1 VIKPGEID
9 VFKLENFSL
18 RKRMYIV
25 GALGI
30 IGLLGLAVLEWYML
44 TTGIT
49 PENQLYGV
57 LIYVIVGSAV
67 IMYLA
72 HVIGRFG
79 DRRATTLVEAIQNIK
94 KGDLTQKVVIPG
106 KSDFSWMAF
115 ELDSARKNV
124 ANLVHTLVGGVSQLN
139 TATQNM
145 EAISNETVDG
155 VLKQQTETTQ
165 VATAMNEMT
174 ASVQEVARTAS
185 NAADAARNAD
195 GEAKAGKQVVMETM
209 EAIDSLANEVEKAA
223 EQLSSLEADIGNIG
237 AIVDVIRGITEQ
249 TNLLAL
255 NAAIEAARAGE
266 HGRGFAV
273 VADEVRT
280 LAARTQ
286 SSAHEIEEMV
296 ERLQQGAQVAVKVMN
311 ESRERA
317 RDSVDKASSAGAAL
331 DTITAMIST
340 MDEMS
345 EQISS
350 AANEQSSVAE
360 DINRGIVN
368 ISQVAEH
375 TAEGARESS
384 VAVETLSSLSS
395 QLQEAAGK
403 FKV

>member
-1 VIKPGEID
+1 M
-9 VFKLENFSL
+9 FKLENYSL

-25 GALGI
+25 AGFGI
-30 IGLLGLAVLEWYML
+30 IGLVLLASMMFYMEL
-44 TTGIT
+44 NAVTSMQ
-49 PENQLYGV
+49 QLKVVAGFV
-57 LIYVIVGSAV
+57 VIGSAF
-67 IMYLA
+67 IMFMA

-79 DRRATTLVEAIQNIK
+79 DKRATTLVNGIQNIK
-94 KGDLTQKVVIPG
+94 KGDLTQKIAISG

-124 ANLVHTLVGGVSQLN
+124 ANLVHTLIGGVSQLN

-145 EAISNETVDG
+145 TVISKETVTG
-155 VLKQQTETTQ
+155 VLKQQEETDQ
-165 VATAMNEMT
+165 VATAMNQMT
-174 ASVQEVARTAS
+174 ASVQEVARTAT
-185 NAADAARNAD
+185 NAAEAARNAD
-195 GEAKAGKQVVMETM
+195 NEAKAGKQVVLETM
-209 EAIDSLANEVEKAA
+209 RSIDTLASEVEKAA
-223 EQLSSLEADIGNIG
+223 VTLSELEADIGNIG

-286 SSAHEIEEMV
+286 SSTHEIEEMV
-296 ERLQQGAQVAVKVMN
+296 ERLQQGARAAVKVMN
-311 ESRERA
+311 ESRESA
-317 RDSVDKASSAGAAL
+317 KTSVEKAASAGSAL
-331 DTITAMIST
+331 DSITAMIST

-345 EQISS
+345 TQISN

-368 ISQVAEH
+368 ISQIADH
-375 TAEGARESS
+375 TADGARATSE
-384 VAVETLSSLSS
+384 AVDTLSSLSA
-395 QLQEAAGK
+395 QLQDASGK

>member
-1 VIKPGEID
+1 M
-9 VFKLENFSL
+9 FKLENFSL
-18 RKRMYIV
+18 RKRMYLIGGFGIV
-25 GALGI
+25 
-30 IGLLGLAVLEWYML
+30 GLLGLVVLEWYMM
-44 TTGIT
+44 TT
-49 PENQLYGV
+49 EMSAMNQLYAV
-57 LIYVIVGSAV
+57 LTYVLLGSV
-67 IMYLA
+67 IIMYLA

-79 DRRATTLVEAIQNIK
+79 DRRATNLVEAIQNIK

-145 EAISNETVDG
+145 QAISKETVDG
-155 VLKQQTETTQ
+155 VLKQQAETTQ

-185 NAADAARNAD
+185 SAAEAARNAD
-195 GEAKAGKQVVMETM
+195 SEAKSGKQVVMETM

-223 EQLSSLEADIGNIG
+223 QQLSSLEADIGNIG

-286 SSAHEIEEMV
+286 SSTHEIEEMV

-317 RDSVDKASSAGAAL
+317 RDSVEKASSAGAAL

-345 EQISS
+345 AQISS
-350 AANEQSSVAE
+350 AANEQSAVAE

-395 QLQEAAGK
+395 QLQEASAK

>member
-1 VIKPGEID
+1 ML
-9 VFKLENFSL
+9 KLENLSL
-18 RKRMYIV
+18 KKRMQLM
-25 GALGI
+25 ASLGI
-30 IGLLGLAVLEWYML
+30 GSLV
-44 TTGIT
+44 
-49 PENQLYGV
+49 V
-57 LIYVIVGSAV
+57 LIVLYWYLESSGTPADKQLWIAIMVTIVMSAGL
-67 IMYLA
+67 YLSSIY
-72 HVIGRFG
+72 IGNFG
-79 DRRATTLVEAIQNIK
+79 AKHEADMLVAGIQNIK
-94 KGDLTQKVVIPG
+94 KGDLTHKVAIRG

-124 ANLVHTLVGGVSQLN
+124 SNLVKTLTSGVTQLES
-139 TATQNM
+139 ATGNM
-145 EAISNETVDG
+145 ESISKETVNG
-155 VLKQQTETTQ
+155 VLTQQSEVEQ
-165 VATAMNEMT
+165 VATAMNEMA
-174 ASVQEVARTAS
+174 ASVQEVARTAAG
-185 NAADAARNAD
+185 AAEAARNAD
-195 GEAKAGKQVVMETM
+195 DEAKAGKQVVLDTM
-209 EAIDSLANEVEKAA
+209 GSIDSLAGEVEKAA
-223 EQLSSLEADIGNIG
+223 QTLNDLEGDIGNIG

-286 SSAHEIEEMV
+286 SSTHEIEEMV
-296 ERLQQGAQVAVKVMN
+296 ERLQTGAQKAVTVMS
-311 ESRERA
+311 EGREQA
-317 RDSVDKASSAGAAL
+317 KTSVEKAASAGAAL

-345 EQISS
+345 AQISS

-375 TAEGARESS
+375 TAEGARASTE
-384 VAVETLSSLSS
+384 AVQVLTSMSS
-395 QLQEAAGK
+395 QLQEAACK

>member
-1 VIKPGEID
+1 
-9 VFKLENFSL
+9 VFKLENYSL

-25 GALGI
+25 AGFGI
-30 IGLLGLAVLEWYML
+30 IGLVLLASLMFYMEL
-44 TTGIT
+44 NAVTSMQ
-49 PENQLYGV
+49 QLKVVAGFVVIGSV
-57 LIYVIVGSAV
+57 LI
-67 IMYLA
+67 MFLA

-79 DRRATTLVEAIQNIK
+79 DKRATTLVNGIQNIK
-94 KGDLTQKVVIPG
+94 KGDLTQKIAISG

-124 ANLVHTLVGGVSQLN
+124 ANLVHTLTGGVSQLN

-145 EAISNETVDG
+145 TVISKETVTG
-155 VLKQQTETTQ
+155 VLKQQEETDQ

-174 ASVQEVARTAS
+174 ASVQEVARTAT
-185 NAADAARNAD
+185 NAAEAARNAD
-195 GEAKAGKQVVMETM
+195 NEAKAGKQVVLETM
-209 EAIDSLANEVEKAA
+209 QSIDTLASEVEKAA
-223 EQLSSLEADIGNIG
+223 DTLSELEADIGNIG

-286 SSAHEIEEMV
+286 SSTHEIEEMV
-296 ERLQQGAQVAVKVMN
+296 ERLQQGARAAVKVMN
-311 ESRERA
+311 ESRESA
-317 RDSVDKASSAGAAL
+317 KTSVEKAASAGSAL

-345 EQISS
+345 TQISN

-368 ISQVAEH
+368 ISQIADH
-375 TAEGARESS
+375 TADGARATSE
-384 VAVETLSSLSS
+384 AVDTLSSLSS
-395 QLQEAAGK
+395 QLQDASAK

>member
-1 VIKPGEID
+1 

-25 GALGI
+25 AALGI
-30 IGLLGLAVLEWYML
+30 IGLVTLAILEWYML
-44 TTGIT
+44 HSGVS
-49 PENQLYGV
+49 NQDQLLAIAV
-57 LIYVIVGSAV
+57 FVVIGSV
-67 IMYLA
+67 FIMYMA

-94 KGDLTQKVVIPG
+94 KGDLTHKVVIPG

-124 ANLVHTLVGGVSQLN
+124 ANLVHTLVGGVSQLD

-145 EAISNETVDG
+145 EAISKGTVDG

-165 VATAMNEMT
+165 VATAMNEMA

-185 NAADAARNAD
+185 SAADAARNAD
-195 GEAKAGKQVVMETM
+195 GEAKAGKQVVLETM
-209 EAIDSLANEVEKAA
+209 EAIDSLASEVEKAA

-286 SSAHEIEEMV
+286 SSTHEIEEMV
-296 ERLQQGAQVAVKVMN
+296 ERLQLGAQSAVKVMN
-311 ESRERA
+311 EGRERA

-345 EQISS
+345 AQISG

-384 VAVETLSSLSS
+384 VAVDTLSSLSS

>member
-1 VIKPGEID
+1 M
-9 VFKLENFSL
+9 FKLENYSL

-25 GALGI
+25 AGFGI
-30 IGLLGLAVLEWYML
+30 IGLLLLASLMFYMEL
-44 TTGIT
+44 NAVTSMQ
-49 PENQLYGV
+49 QLKVVAGFV
-57 LIYVIVGSAV
+57 VIGSMV
-67 IMYLA
+67 IMFLA

-79 DRRATTLVEAIQNIK
+79 DKRATTLVNGIQNIK
-94 KGDLTQKVVIPG
+94 KGDLTQKIAISG

-124 ANLVHTLVGGVSQLN
+124 ANLVHTLTGGVSQLN

-145 EAISNETVDG
+145 TVISKETVTG
-155 VLKQQTETTQ
+155 VLKQQEETDQ

-174 ASVQEVARTAS
+174 ASVQEVARTATS
-185 NAADAARNAD
+185 AAEAARNAD
-195 GEAKAGKQVVMETM
+195 NEAKAGKQVVLETM
-209 EAIDSLANEVEKAA
+209 QSIDTLASEVEKAA
-223 EQLSSLEADIGNIG
+223 DTLSELEADIGNIG

-286 SSAHEIEEMV
+286 SSTHEIEEMV
-296 ERLQQGAQVAVKVMN
+296 ERLQQGARAAVKVMN
-311 ESRERA
+311 ESRESA
-317 RDSVDKASSAGAAL
+317 KTSVEKAASAGSAL

-345 EQISS
+345 TQISN

-368 ISQVAEH
+368 ISQIADH
-375 TAEGARESS
+375 TADGARATSE
-384 VAVETLSSLSS
+384 AVDTLSSLSS
-395 QLQEAAGK
+395 QLQDASAK

>member
-1 VIKPGEID
+1 
-9 VFKLENFSL
+9 
-18 RKRMYIV
+18 MYIV
-25 GALGI
+25 AGFGI
-30 IGLLGLAVLEWYML
+30 IGLVLLASLMFYMDL
-44 TTGIT
+44 NAVTSMQ
-49 PENQLYGV
+49 QLKVVAGFV
-57 LIYVIVGSAV
+57 VIGSAF
-67 IMYLA
+67 IMFMA

-79 DRRATTLVEAIQNIK
+79 DKRATTLVNGIQNIK
-94 KGDLTQKVVIPG
+94 KGDLTQKIAISG

-124 ANLVHTLVGGVSQLN
+124 ANLVHTLIGGVSQLN

-145 EAISNETVDG
+145 TVISKETVTG
-155 VLKQQTETTQ
+155 VLKQQEETDQ
-165 VATAMNEMT
+165 VATAMNQMT
-174 ASVQEVARTAS
+174 ASVQEVARTAT
-185 NAADAARNAD
+185 NAAEAARNAD
-195 GEAKAGKQVVMETM
+195 NEAKAGKQVVLETM
-209 EAIDSLANEVEKAA
+209 RSIDTLASEVEKAA
-223 EQLSSLEADIGNIG
+223 VTLSELEADIGNIG

-286 SSAHEIEEMV
+286 SSTHEIEEMV
-296 ERLQQGAQVAVKVMN
+296 ERLQQGARAAVKVMN
-311 ESRERA
+311 ESRESA
-317 RDSVDKASSAGAAL
+317 KTSVEKAASAGSAL
-331 DTITAMIST
+331 DSITAMIST

-345 EQISS
+345 TQISN

-368 ISQVAEH
+368 ISQIADH
-375 TAEGARESS
+375 TADGARATSE
-384 VAVETLSSLSS
+384 AVDTLSSLSA
-395 QLQEAAGK
+395 QLQDASGK

>member
-1 VIKPGEID
+1 M
-9 VFKLENFSL
+9 FKLENYSL

-25 GALGI
+25 AGFGI
-30 IGLLGLAVLEWYML
+30 IGLVLLAGLMFYMELNAVTSMQ
-44 TTGIT
+44 
-49 PENQLYGV
+49 QLKVVGGFV
-57 LIYVIVGSAV
+57 VIGSAL
-67 IMYLA
+67 IMFMA

-79 DRRATTLVEAIQNIK
+79 DKRATTLVNGIQNIK
-94 KGDLTQKVVIPG
+94 KGDLTQKIAISG

-124 ANLVHTLVGGVSQLN
+124 ANLVHTLIGGVSQLN

-145 EAISNETVDG
+145 TVISKETVTG
-155 VLKQQTETTQ
+155 VLKQQEETDQ

-174 ASVQEVARTAS
+174 ASVQEVARTAT
-185 NAADAARNAD
+185 NAAEAARNAD
-195 GEAKAGKQVVMETM
+195 NEAKAGKQVVLETM
-209 EAIDSLANEVEKAA
+209 QSIDTLASEVEKAA
-223 EQLSSLEADIGNIG
+223 ETLSELEADIGNIG

-286 SSAHEIEEMV
+286 SSTHEIEEMV
-296 ERLQQGAQVAVKVMN
+296 ERLQQGARAAVKVMN
-311 ESRERA
+311 ESRESA
-317 RDSVDKASSAGAAL
+317 KTSVEKAASAGSAL

-345 EQISS
+345 TQISN

-368 ISQVAEH
+368 ISQIADH
-375 TAEGARESS
+375 TADGARATSE
-384 VAVETLSSLSS
+384 AVDTLSSLSS
-395 QLQEAAGK
+395 QLQDASGK

>member
-1 VIKPGEID
+1 

-18 RKRMYIV
+18 RKRMYLVAGLGIV
-25 GALGI
+25 GLI
-30 IGLLGLAVLEWYML
+30 GLAVLQWYLLSTGVETATLLSILL
-44 TTGIT
+44 T
-49 PENQLYGV
+49 
-57 LIYVIVGSAV
+57 YVVVGSGF
-67 IMYLA
+67 IMYMA

-79 DRRATTLVEAIQNIK
+79 DRRAGTLVEAIQNIK

-124 ANLVHTLVGGVSQLN
+124 ANLVHTMVGGVSQLN

-145 EAISNETVDG
+145 EAISKETVSG
-155 VLKQQTETTQ
+155 VLKQQAETTQ

-185 NAADAARNAD
+185 GAAEAARNAD
-195 GEAKAGKQVVMETM
+195 NEAKAGKQVVMETM

-223 EQLSSLEADIGNIG
+223 SQLSSLEADIGNIG

-286 SSAHEIEEMV
+286 SSTHEIEEMV

-311 ESRERA
+311 DSRERA

-345 EQISS
+345 AQISS

>member
-1 VIKPGEID
+1 M
-9 VFKLENFSL
+9 FKLENFSL
-18 RKRMYIV
+18 RKRMYIIAA
-25 GALGI
+25 GGI
-30 IGLLGLAVLEWYML
+30 AALLGLAVMVWYL
-44 TTGIT
+44 LSTGADATT
-49 PENQLYGV
+49 QLYA
-57 LIYVIVGSAV
+57 LLTYVVVGSAV
-67 IMYLA
+67 VMYLA
-72 HVIGRFG
+72 HYIGRFG

-115 ELDSARKNV
+115 ELNSARKNV

-145 EAISNETVDG
+145 EAISKETVDG
-155 VLKQQTETTQ
+155 VLKQQAETTQ

-185 NAADAARNAD
+185 NAADAARDAD
-195 GEAKAGKQVVMETM
+195 HESKVGKQVVTETM
-209 EAIDSLANEVEKAA
+209 EAIDSLATEVEKAA
-223 EQLSSLEADIGNIG
+223 EQLGSLEADIGNIG

-286 SSAHEIEEMV
+286 SSTHEIEEMV

-311 ESRERA
+311 DSRERA
-317 RDSVDKASSAGAAL
+317 RDSVEKASSAGAAL

-345 EQISS
+345 AQISS

-395 QLQEAAGK
+395 QLQEASSK

>member
-1 VIKPGEID
+1 MI
-9 VFKLENFSL
+9 KLENFSL
-18 RKRMYIV
+18 RKRMYIIAA
-25 GALGI
+25 GGI
-30 IGLLGLAVLEWYML
+30 AALLGLAVMVWYL
-44 TTGIT
+44 LSTGADATT
-49 PENQLYGV
+49 QLYA
-57 LIYVIVGSAV
+57 LLTYVVVGSAV
-67 IMYLA
+67 VMYLA
-72 HVIGRFG
+72 HYIGRFG

-115 ELDSARKNV
+115 ELNSARKNV

-139 TATQNM
+139 TATLNM
-145 EAISNETVDG
+145 EAISKETVDG

-185 NAADAARNAD
+185 NAADAARDAD
-195 GEAKAGKQVVMETM
+195 HESKVGKQVVTETM
-209 EAIDSLANEVEKAA
+209 EAIDSLATEVEKAA
-223 EQLSSLEADIGNIG
+223 EQLGSLEADIGNIG

-286 SSAHEIEEMV
+286 SSTHEIEEMV

-311 ESRERA
+311 DSRERA
-317 RDSVDKASSAGAAL
+317 RDSVEKASSAGAAL

-345 EQISS
+345 AQISS

-395 QLQEAAGK
+395 QLQEASSK

>member
-1 VIKPGEID
+1 M
-9 VFKLENFSL
+9 FKLENYSL

-25 GALGI
+25 AGFGI
-30 IGLLGLAVLEWYML
+30 IGLVLLAGLMFYMEL
-44 TTGIT
+44 NTV
-49 PENQLYGV
+49 NSMQQLKVVAGFV
-57 LIYVIVGSAV
+57 VIGSV
-67 IMYLA
+67 FIMFMA

-79 DRRATTLVEAIQNIK
+79 DKRATTLVNGIQNIK
-94 KGDLTQKVVIPG
+94 KGDLTQKIAISG

-124 ANLVHTLVGGVSQLN
+124 ANLVHTLIGGVSQLN

-145 EAISNETVDG
+145 TVISKETVTG
-155 VLKQQTETTQ
+155 VLKQQEETDQ
-165 VATAMNEMT
+165 VATAMNQMT
-174 ASVQEVARTAS
+174 ASVQEVARTAT
-185 NAADAARNAD
+185 NAAEAARNAD
-195 GEAKAGKQVVMETM
+195 NEAKAGKQVVLETM
-209 EAIDSLANEVEKAA
+209 RSIDTLASEVEKAA
-223 EQLSSLEADIGNIG
+223 VTLSELEADIGNIG

-286 SSAHEIEEMV
+286 SSTHEIEEMV
-296 ERLQQGAQVAVKVMN
+296 ERLQQGARAAVKVMN
-311 ESRERA
+311 ESRESA
-317 RDSVDKASSAGAAL
+317 KTSVEKAASAGSAL
-331 DTITAMIST
+331 DSITAMIST

-345 EQISS
+345 TQISN

-368 ISQVAEH
+368 ISQIADH
-375 TAEGARESS
+375 TADGARATSE
-384 VAVETLSSLSS
+384 AVDTLSSLSA
-395 QLQEAAGK
+395 QLQDASGK

>member
-1 VIKPGEID
+1 ML
-9 VFKLENFSL
+9 KLENFSL
-18 RKRMYIV
+18 RKRMYLV
-25 GALGI
+25 AGLGI
-30 IGLLGLAVLEWYML
+30 LGLVALALLELYML
-44 TTGIT
+44 SSGVAA
-49 PENQLYGV
+49 EKQLYIV
-57 LIYVIVGSAV
+57 LAFVVLGSIF
-67 IMYLA
+67 IMYMA

-79 DRRATTLVEAIQNIK
+79 DRRASTLVEAIQNIK

-145 EAISNETVDG
+145 EAISRETVDG

-185 NAADAARNAD
+185 SAADAARNAD
-195 GEAKAGKQVVMETM
+195 DEAKVGKQVVLETM
-209 EAIDSLANEVEKAA
+209 EAIDSLASEVEKAA

-286 SSAHEIEEMV
+286 SSTHEIEEMV
-296 ERLQQGAQVAVKVMN
+296 ERLQLGAQSAVKVMN
-311 ESRERA
+311 EGRERA

-345 EQISS
+345 AQISS

-384 VAVETLSSLSS
+384 VAVDTLSSLSS

>member
-1 VIKPGEID
+1 M
-9 VFKLENFSL
+9 FKLENFSL
-18 RKRMYIV
+18 RKRMYLI
-25 GALGI
+25 GAFGI
-30 IGLLGLAVLEWYML
+30 IALLGLVFVEWYMMVSD
-44 TTGIT
+44 ISAI
-49 PENQLYGV
+49 NQFYVV
-57 LIYVIVGSAV
+57 LGYVVLGSV
-67 IMYLA
+67 IIMYLA

-79 DRRATTLVEAIQNIK
+79 DKRATTLVGAIQNIK

-145 EAISNETVDG
+145 QAISKETVDG
-155 VLKQQTETTQ
+155 VLKQQAETTQ

-185 NAADAARNAD
+185 SAAEAARNAD
-195 GEAKAGKQVVMETM
+195 NEAKSGKQVVMETM

-223 EQLSSLEADIGNIG
+223 EQLSNLEADIGNIG

-286 SSAHEIEEMV
+286 SSTHEIEEMV
-296 ERLQQGAQVAVKVMN
+296 ERLQQGAHVAVKVMN

-317 RDSVDKASSAGAAL
+317 RTSVEKASSAGAAL

-345 EQISS
+345 AQISS
-350 AANEQSSVAE
+350 AANEQSAVAE

-384 VAVETLSSLSS
+384 VAVETLGSLSS
-395 QLQEAAGK
+395 QLQEASAK

>member
-1 VIKPGEID
+1 M
-9 VFKLENFSL
+9 FKLENYSL

-25 GALGI
+25 AGFGI
-30 IGLLGLAVLEWYML
+30 IGLLLFALLGWYLQTAQLAAATQWQIIAGY
-44 TTGIT
+44 I
-49 PENQLYGV
+49 
-57 LIYVIVGSAV
+57 IVASAIV
-67 IMYLA
+67 MYLA

-79 DRRATTLVEAIQNIK
+79 DSRATTLVTGIQNIK
-94 KGDLTQKVVIPG
+94 KGDLTQKIVISG

-124 ANLVHTLVGGVSQLN
+124 SNLVQTLASGVDQLN

-145 EAISNETVDG
+145 AVISKETVSG
-155 VLKQQTETTQ
+155 VLKQQAETDQ

-195 GEAKAGKQVVMETM
+195 NEAKAGKKVVLQTM
-209 EAIDSLANEVEKAA
+209 HSIDSLAGEVEKAA
-223 EQLSSLEADIGNIG
+223 ETISSLEADINNIG
-237 AIVDVIRGITEQ
+237 AIIDVIRGITEQ

-280 LAARTQ
+280 LASRTQ
-286 SSAHEIEEMV
+286 SSTHEIEEMIG
-296 ERLQQGAQVAVKVMN
+296 RLQVGAREAVKVMN
-311 ESRERA
+311 DSREKA
-317 RDSVDKASSAGAAL
+317 RNSVEMAESAGAAL

-345 EQISS
+345 AQISS

-360 DINRGIVN
+360 DINRGIVE
-368 ISQVAEH
+368 ISQIADH
-375 TAEGARESS
+375 TAEGAQETST
-384 VAVETLSSLSS
+384 AVDTLSGLSA
-395 QLQEAAGK
+395 QLQEASGK
-403 FKV
+403 FKI

>member
-1 VIKPGEID
+1 M
-9 VFKLENFSL
+9 FKLENYSL

-25 GALGI
+25 AGFGI
-30 IGLLGLAVLEWYML
+30 IGLVVLAGLMFYMELNAVTSMQ
-44 TTGIT
+44 
-49 PENQLYGV
+49 QLKVVGGFV
-57 LIYVIVGSAV
+57 VIGSAL
-67 IMYLA
+67 IMFMA

-79 DRRATTLVEAIQNIK
+79 DKRATTLVNGIQNIK
-94 KGDLTQKVVIPG
+94 KGDLTQKIAISG

-124 ANLVHTLVGGVSQLN
+124 ANLVHTLIGGVSQLN

-145 EAISNETVDG
+145 TVISKETVTG
-155 VLKQQTETTQ
+155 VLKQQEETDQ

-174 ASVQEVARTAS
+174 ASVQEVARTAT
-185 NAADAARNAD
+185 NAAEAARNAD
-195 GEAKAGKQVVMETM
+195 NEAKAGKQVVLETM
-209 EAIDSLANEVEKAA
+209 QSIDTLASEVEKAA
-223 EQLSSLEADIGNIG
+223 ETLSELEADIGNIG

-286 SSAHEIEEMV
+286 SSTHEIEEMV
-296 ERLQQGAQVAVKVMN
+296 ERLQQGARAAVKVMN
-311 ESRERA
+311 ESRESA
-317 RDSVDKASSAGAAL
+317 KTSVEKAASAGSAL

-345 EQISS
+345 TQISN

-368 ISQVAEH
+368 ISQIADH
-375 TAEGARESS
+375 TADGAFRILE
-384 VAVETLSSLSS
+384 AVDSLSSLSS
-395 QLQEAAGK
+395 QLQDASGK